1 MMRPRTVIVIVDFDN
16 VFRDNI
22 SNYTNNSIIKN
33 SISSAIDL
41 ILESIDNV
49 ENILVKMYG
58 GWYQEDVL
66 TNKASTILSIIPDIE
81 TLFPML
87 YGNKRVYGSVE
98 LAFKLTDVEHEW
110 HYTYKEQRGLPGLRI
125 KRDAMTDCC
134 HMNHDTCP
142 IHILRRFIDNKREC
156 LTTDCK
162 NKISDTIFM
171 HKSQKMVDTMMAC
184 DIMSAYDDKNAAGIC
199 IMSEDIDLFPALAL
213 GRSKN
218 SNIPIYIKLEHIRP
232 SAHYEIMSNKFN
244 INILPA

>member
-1 MMRPRTVIVIVDFDN
+1 MRPRTVIVIVDFDN

-22 SNYTNNSIIKN
+22 SNYTDNTLIKN
-33 SISSAIDL
+33 CLRSAIDS
-41 ILESIDNV
+41 ILELIDNV
-49 ENILVKMYG
+49 ENILVRIYG

-81 TLFPML
+81 TIFPMI
-87 YGNKRVYGSVE
+87 YNKRRVYGSVE

-125 KRDAMTDCC
+125 KREAITDCC
-134 HMNHDTCP
+134 QSNHNTCP
-142 IHILRRFIDNKREC
+142 IHILHRFIDNRREC
-156 LTTDCK
+156 LITDCN
-162 NKISDTIFM
+162 NKLSNTIFM

-184 DIMSAYDDKNAAGIC
+184 DIMSACDDKNAAGIC

-213 GRSKN
+213 GRSRN
-218 SNIPIYIKLEHIRP
+218 RNIPIYIKLGHTRP
-232 SAHYEIMSNKFN
+232 SAHYEMMSNKFN